1 MKGKVFFSNGKVAE
15 AGSTGILNI
24 NGKKMKIT
32 LNKENIVKLVEKG
45 IVDLYCN
52 HFYPMKNNNHQQYL
66 FQRILHWLGQP
77 RH

>member
-32 LNKENIVKLVEKG
+32 LNKENIMKLVGKG
-45 IVDLYCN
+45 IVDGCCFFIWSFAKYFLLFNAYSGLFFLY
-52 HFYPMKNNNHQQYL
+52 FP
-66 FQRILHWLGQP
+66 
-77 RH
+77 

>member
-32 LNKENIVKLVEKG
+32 LNKENIMKLVEKG
-45 IVDLYCN
+45 IVD
-52 HFYPMKNNNHQQYL
+52 
-66 FQRILHWLGQP
+66 G
-77 RH
+77 